1 MRDASIIRR
10 CAHRRTRYFGG
21 IADAGHMLTEWLA
34 SAWVPLGEATNILRT
49 LEAGRDLVQ
58 VVGERRWAHYE
69 PAGADA

>member
-1 MRDASIIRR
+1 
-10 CAHRRTRYFGG
+10 
-21 IADAGHMLTEWLA
+21 MLTEWLA